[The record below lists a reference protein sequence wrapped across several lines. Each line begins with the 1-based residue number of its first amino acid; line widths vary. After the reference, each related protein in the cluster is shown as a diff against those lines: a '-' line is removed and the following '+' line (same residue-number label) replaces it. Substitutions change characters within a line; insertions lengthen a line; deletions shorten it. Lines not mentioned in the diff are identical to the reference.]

1 MSTQYLVSKALLMAI
16 AAVVALASAARAQNR
31 MADSAT
37 HSFGTI
43 AGFVFD
49 STTGRPVR
57 RAMVCANALNRV
69 PNAGGV
75 RCVKTDES
83 GRYRLDSLLAGG
95 FVPFAMCRYGSRVP
109 SVALGTRSWADSI
122 PVRSGTVTEGVVFDV
137 RDSSC
142 LDLQQQLPGFVR
154 GVFRGRYGGGRDF
167 MGQPRSVFSPCPGD
181 PWPTR
186 GDSARST
193 PNALVSWSPLALK
206 FGGLSVLRTEARGI
220 EGQLF
225 YFARFRGV
233 LIGPKPTGPYRGDSY
248 ELVVDS
254 ILEARTP
261 GDRDCM

>member
-1 MSTQYLVSKALLMAI
+1 MSTRYLVIKGSLVAVAG
-16 AAVVALASAARAQNR
+16 VVALTSAARAQSK
-31 MADSAT
+31 MADSA
-37 HSFGTI
+37 SAAFGTI

-49 STTGRPVR
+49 STTGQPVR
-57 RAMVCANALNRV
+57 RAMVCANAIGRV

-75 RCVKTDES
+75 RCVNTDAG

-95 FVPFAMCRYGSRVP
+95 YLPFAMCRYGSRVP
-109 SVALGTRSWADSI
+109 SVALGTRSWGDSI
-122 PVRSGTVTEGVVFDV
+122 PVRSGTVTEGVVFDI
-137 RDSSC
+137 RDSVC
-142 LDLQQQLPGFVR
+142 LDLQLPRFVR
-154 GVFRGRYGGGRDF
+154 GVFRGRYDGGWNF
-167 MGQPRSVFSPCPGD
+167 MGQPQSVFTPCPGD
-181 PWPTR
+181 PWPVR
-186 GDSARST
+186 ADSARSK

-233 LIGPKPTGPYRGDSY
+233 LIGPKPAGPYRGDSY

-261 GDRDCM
+261 GDQDCR